1 MPAATVQQRATSTQA
16 GAKAGVISRRSDRAG
31 LYPRG
36 YPQAF
41 PTANFPVGVR
51 IGPVRRHLG
60 REGDDLP

>member
-1 MPAATVQQRATSTQA
+1 MPGTVQQRIASTLRLDES
-16 GAKAGVISRRSDRAG
+16 GVISRRSDRAA

-41 PTANFPVGVR
+41 PTANSPVVVR